1 MDFFI
6 LRLTMETL
14 TYYESAS
21 YRLSRDVL
29 EKSDLPLSEIVQLV
43 CEWVS
48 FSISARISFSR
59 TIVNNF

>member
-1 MDFFI
+1 
-6 LRLTMETL
+6 METL